1 MDDLCVLSERLD
13 GRQPWLEG
21 SHVGVQLRHILR
33 ASLVTGRSPAE
44 VTERLAALGH
54 PPHENAKVPEVADA
68 EDIRLLEALDRSF
81 MDNVH
86 LEHVLRCASRTGR
99 SPPDVASRLTALG
112 YRLPDEVDYSEVCG
126 ALRR

>member
-1 MDDLCVLSERLD
+1 M
-13 GRQPWLEG
+13 
-21 SHVGVQLRHILR
+21 RHILR